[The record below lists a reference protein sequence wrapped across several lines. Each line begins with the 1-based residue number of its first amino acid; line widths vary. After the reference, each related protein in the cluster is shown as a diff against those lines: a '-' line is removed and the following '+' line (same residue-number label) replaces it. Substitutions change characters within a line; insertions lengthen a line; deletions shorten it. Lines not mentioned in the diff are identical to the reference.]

1 VANMV
6 CKWDGNV
13 TTPQG
18 FKAAAAHCGLKRKRL
33 DLALLYSELPA
44 ACAGAFTTNLVKAAP
59 IRWSQKVVAGGVCRA
74 VVINSGNANACTG
87 PRGENDAARMAEM
100 VAAKC
105 GCAPEQVIV
114 GSTGVIGVPL
124 DMTKVK
130 NGIDE
135 AYDHLSAQGGQL
147 ATEAILT
154 TDTIP
159 KHLAVEVRLSGG
171 TVTLGGMA
179 KGSGMIHPN
188 MATMMAYVTTDAQIE
203 AASLQKALSAS
214 VNRSYNMI
222 SVDGDTST
230 NDMAIVLA
238 NGASGVVVAS
248 EEDMR
253 VFQEA
258 LDYINIELAKMIARD
273 GEGATKLIEVC
284 VEGARS
290 LEDARKI
297 ARSISTSNL
306 VKTAIFGE
314 DANWGRVLCA
324 AGYSGAQFVPDKV
337 DIYLGDVQV
346 AKQGGSLPF
355 DEAKAK
361 LVLQKSDVR
370 ILLQL
375 HDGEHNAIAW
385 TCDFTYDYV
394 KINATYRS

>member
-1 VANMV
+1 MANMV

-13 TTPQG
+13 TTPRG

>member
-13 TTPQG
+13 TTPRG

-59 IRWSQKVVAGGVCRA
+59 IRWSQKVVAGVVCRA

-346 AKQGGSLPF
+346 AKQGGSLSF

>member
-1 VANMV
+1 MLI
-6 CKWDGNV
+6 KQYG
-13 TTPQG
+13 
-18 FKAAAAHCGLKRKRL
+18 K
-33 DLALLYSELPA
+33 E
-44 ACAGAFTTNLVKAAP
+44 
-59 IRWSQKVVAGGVCRA
+59 
-74 VVINSGNANACTG
+74 
-87 PRGENDAARMAEM
+87 E
-100 VAAKC
+100 AAKR
-105 GCAPEQVIV
+105 I
-114 GSTGVIGVPL
+114 
-124 DMTKVK
+124 
-130 NGIDE
+130 
-135 AYDHLSAQGGQL
+135 
-147 ATEAILT
+147 
-154 TDTIP
+154 
-159 KHLAVEVRLSGG
+159 
-171 TVTLGGMA
+171 
-179 KGSGMIHPN
+179 
-188 MATMMAYVTTDAQIE
+188 YVTTDAQIE

-230 NDMAIVLA
+230 NDMTIVLA

>member
-1 VANMV
+1 MANMV

-87 PRGENDAARMAEM
+87 SRGEHDAARMAEM

>member
-13 TTPQG
+13 TTPRG

-230 NDMAIVLA
+230 NDMTIVLA